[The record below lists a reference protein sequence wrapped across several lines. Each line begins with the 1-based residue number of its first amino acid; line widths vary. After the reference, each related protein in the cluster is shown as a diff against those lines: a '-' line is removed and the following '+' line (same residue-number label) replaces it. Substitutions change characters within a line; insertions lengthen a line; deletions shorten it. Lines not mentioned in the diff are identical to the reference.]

1 MNHPISLLLELL
13 NKNSIKEAYDMYV
26 DIINQKPDLIN
37 NENDWSIILQKLIE
51 GFTYLNDSESCLKV
65 IDLAQEYIESID
77 RSNYKQNSLL
87 LKLMHAKS
95 IVLYNLRKYEDSF
108 NIAHQLLCLSVPT
121 FQNDFIARAAST
133 LGKIYNDLGDNTK
146 AIKYRM
152 IAIDALKNSN
162 EKRLKAMVLSDLANI
177 HIQMSNYEIA
187 LPFLEDSMRLYKE
200 IDDNNNI
207 GRIYG
212 TLGIIY
218 FHFNNY
224 SIAEQYYKKAI
235 DSNSQYL
242 NKKGLSTWTGNLGVL
257 YCKINDFI
265 RGEEYLLRAIN
276 ISNEIGGIYESL
288 IWQNQLAE
296 ILSQNKQYDK
306 ALEIIK
312 NSISVLENA
321 GLKEYALSAR
331 SQLCKILSQSNYY
344 GYSPI
349 EAETILLNNIQEAL
363 ELDLKVQAISAIEI
377 LMSLYE
383 NQERWKEAYEKKKQF
398 DNLKDLVFKK
408 ETENKILHFSNQA
421 ELENHEKE
429 HEELLVTL
437 KAKERLLLD
446 LLPKHIAERKI
457 AGEDIIAES
466 IEDISILF
474 CDIVGFTELSSRISP
489 EEVTKMLNEIY
500 TAFDKLA
507 EKYGIEKIKTIG
519 DCYMASCG
527 INSINEHHKEQI
539 LQFAFDLITMSNT
552 QLFNNQSIS
561 LRIGIHNG
569 QVIAGIIGQKKF
581 TYDIWGDSVNTA
593 SRMEHYG
600 EKDKIHISEEFAN
613 NLSPLKFILE
623 KRNPLEIKG
632 KGRMQTYFVYKK

>member
-1 MNHPISLLLELL
+1 MNLSINSILELL
-13 NKNSIKEAYDMYV
+13 NKNCIQEAFIHYV
-26 DIINQKPDLIN
+26 HITKQNPVLIG
-37 NENDWSIILQKLIE
+37 NEANWSIILQKLIE
-51 GFTYLNDSESCLKV
+51 GFTHLNDFESCLKV
-65 IDLAQEYIESID
+65 IDVAQVLIEQID
-77 RSNYKQNSLL
+77 NTNSEQNTLL

-95 IVLYNLRKYEDSF
+95 MVLYKLRKYEESF
-108 NIAHQLLCLSVPT
+108 KIAHHLLSLSIPLYK
-121 FQNDFIARAAST
+121 NDFIARAAST
-133 LGKIYNDLGDNTK
+133 LGKIYNDLGNNSK
-146 AIKYRM
+146 AVKYGL
-152 IAIDALKNSN
+152 IALEALENSG
-162 EKRLKAMVLSDLANI
+162 EKRLKALVLSDLANV

-187 LPFLEDSMRLYKE
+187 LPYLEKSMYLYKE
-200 IDDNNNI
+200 IHDNNNV
-207 GRIYG
+207 GRILG

-224 SIAEQYYKKAI
+224 GLAEQYYKKAI
-235 DSNSQYL
+235 DYNIQYY
-242 NKKGLSTWTGNLGVL
+242 NKKGIGTWTGNLGVL

-265 RGEEYLLRAIN
+265 KGEEYLLRAIS
-276 ISNEIGGIYESL
+276 ICDEIGSIYESL

-296 ILSQNKQYDK
+296 ILSKDKQYDK
-306 ALEIIK
+306 AFEIVK
-312 NSISVLENA
+312 KSVSVLQNV
-321 GLKEYALSAR
+321 GLKEYELSAR
-331 SQLCKILSQSNYY
+331 SQLCKILSKSDYH
-344 GYSPI
+344 GYSPT
-349 EAETILLNNIQEAL
+349 EAETILLQIIQEAL
-363 ELDLKVQAISAIEI
+363 ELDLKVQAMAAIEN

-383 NQERWKEAYEKKKQF
+383 FQEKWKEAYEQRKQY
-398 DNLKDLVFKK
+398 DDLKEVIFKK
-408 ETENKILHFSNQA
+408 ETENKILHFTNKS
-421 ELENHEKE
+421 ELENQELE
-429 HEELLVTL
+429 NEDLLVSL
-437 KAKERLLLD
+437 KAKEKLLLD

-519 DCYMASCG
+519 DCYMAACG
-527 INSINEHHKEQI
+527 INSISENHKEQI
-539 LQFAFDLITMSNT
+539 LHFAIDLVTMSNT

-600 EKDKIHISEEFAN
+600 EKDKIHISEVFAN

-623 KRNPLEIKG
+623 KRKPLEIKG